1 MGAIIWLASYPKSG
15 NTWMRAFLHNLLTN
29 AQEPVDINALHHF
42 TLGEGSAQYYRQ
54 FDSRP
59 LTSLSEREV
68 MELRPK
74 VHELLTRAFPDSVFV
89 KTHHFLGEIEGV
101 PLITMDHTAGAIY
114 VVRNPLDV
122 IVSSASHFGAS
133 IDQTIQELG
142 HEGTGDAPSDQ
153 NARQFY
159 GSWSLNVS
167 SWTQNAVPT
176 LHVVRYEDMH
186 ERPLETFAGVAR
198 FLGLNPPPDRLERA
212 VANSSFGAL
221 KAQEEERGFVE
232 RTEHTR
238 FFREGRTGTWKE
250 VLSEQ
255 QVAQVVSDHRE
266 QMVRFGYVPDGY

>member
-1 MGAIIWLASYPKSG
+1 
-15 NTWMRAFLHNLLTN
+15 
-29 AQEPVDINALHHF
+29 
-42 TLGEGSAQYYRQ
+42 
-54 FDSRP
+54 
-59 LTSLSEREV
+59 
-68 MELRPK
+68 
-74 VHELLTRAFPDSVFV
+74 
-89 KTHHFLGEIEGV
+89 
-101 PLITMDHTAGAIY
+101 
-114 VVRNPLDV
+114 LDV

-186 ERPLETFAGVAR
+186 ERPLETFGGVAR